1 MVLFDVGG
9 PPKKSFSKSYQS
21 GPLSFEYYI
30 DEIKIITNC
39 GFGCNISPKAE
50 LLSKLTSAQSTLTI
64 NDTSVTRFERN
75 KLINSIFGNS
85 IKNSFKVSDFEFSE
99 NENFVEAA
107 ASHNGY
113 EKNFGCLYKRKI
125 SINKL
130 TNNLSGYDEIIKKK
144 DGKPINFDLRF
155 HLYPGATAVKTMKG
169 NSALIQLSKNK
180 SLILTVKDQ
189 NISLEKKYIL
199 GGNKILDNT
208 CITISGNL
216 VNKDKA
222 IHWEIKRNI

>member
-1 MVLFDVGG
+1 MFDVGG

-85 IKNSFKVSDFEFSE
+85 IKKFF
-99 NENFVEAA
+99 
-107 ASHNGY
+107 
-113 EKNFGCLYKRKI
+113 
-125 SINKL
+125 
-130 TNNLSGYDEIIKKK
+130 
-144 DGKPINFDLRF
+144 
-155 HLYPGATAVKTMKG
+155 
-169 NSALIQLSKNK
+169 
-180 SLILTVKDQ
+180 
-189 NISLEKKYIL
+189 
-199 GGNKILDNT
+199 
-208 CITISGNL
+208 
-216 VNKDKA
+216 
-222 IHWEIKRNI
+222 